1 MEAEL
6 RTEYY
11 AAGSGK
17 RFEKTGDVIVPDRRI
32 VMVMVS

>member
-6 RTEYY
+6 RTEFY

-17 RFEKTGDVIVPDRRI
+17 RSEKTGDVIVPDKRI
-32 VMVMVS
+32 IMMMVT